1 MLMYCSEAWTFY
13 LVTLIAGYI
22 SVEDQAVQ
30 GIIMVIATS
39 LFMFGEGMQE
49 ASSTLVGN
57 MIGANRVGFAW
68 HYAQVLSAM
77 TMIVAFFIGVLLFM
91 NIDKIAAEFTDDLT
105 LQNMLIE
112 VLPIIFI
119 CFFFDA
125 V

>member
-1 MLMYCSEAWTFY
+1 MFCAESWAFH
-13 LVTLIAGYI
+13 LVTFSAGYI
-22 SVEDQAVQ
+22 GIEDQAVQ
-30 GIIMVIATS
+30 GICMMVCTC

-49 ASSTLVGN
+49 TSSILVGN

-68 HYAQVLSAM
+68 HYAQVISAM
-77 TMIVAFFIGVLLFM
+77 TMITAFLIELPLFL
-91 NIDKIAAEFTDDLT
+91 NIDMIAELFTNDPI

-112 VLPIIFI
+112 VLPVVFI